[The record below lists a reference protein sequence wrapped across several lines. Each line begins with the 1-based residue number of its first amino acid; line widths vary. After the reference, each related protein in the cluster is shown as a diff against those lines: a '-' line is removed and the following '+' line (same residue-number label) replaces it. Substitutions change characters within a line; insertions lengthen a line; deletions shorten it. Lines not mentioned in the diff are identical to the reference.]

1 MNAEL
6 YQVIL
11 APHVSEKS
19 TRVAEKNS
27 QIVFRVRRDASKPVI
42 KQAVE
47 KMFNVQVESVTVTNV
62 KGKVKKFGKTPG
74 RRQDWKR
81 RMCASS
87 PVRTLI
93 SPASKPSK
101 PDGKDLIQPW
111 QSSKVKPT
119 SNGRRS
125 LVKVVNAGTAQ
136 GRAVRAAA

>member
-11 APHVSEKS
+11 TPHVSEKS

-62 KGKVKKFGKTPG
+62 KGKEKKFGKTPG
-74 RRQDWKR
+74 RRQDWKK
-81 RMCASS
+81 AY
-87 PVRTLI
+87 VRL
-93 SPASKPSK
+93 KPGQ
-101 PDGKDLIQPW
+101 DI
-111 QSSKVKPT
+111 
-119 SNGRRS
+119 NF
-125 LVKVVNAGTAQ
+125 AGVETK
-136 GRAVRAAA
+136 